1 MYGRQSQ
8 PTSQIHL
15 GESGERRTQAH
26 RPGEFPNEVS
36 LYSCSYEESEGRSTY
51 PTMQLPLQERK
62 IFGFEIYVDND
73 VLGELG
79 NLE

>member
-1 MYGRQSQ
+1 
-8 PTSQIHL
+8 
-15 GESGERRTQAH
+15 
-26 RPGEFPNEVS
+26 
-36 LYSCSYEESEGRSTY
+36 
-51 PTMQLPLQERK
+51 MQLPLQERK